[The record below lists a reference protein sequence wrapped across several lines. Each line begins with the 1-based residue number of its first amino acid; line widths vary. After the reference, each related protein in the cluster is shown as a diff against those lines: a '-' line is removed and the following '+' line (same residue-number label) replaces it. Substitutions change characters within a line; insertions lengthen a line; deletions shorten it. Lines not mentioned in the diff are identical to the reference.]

1 MAVNAL
7 TNTIGIMKKM
17 LLIDMPI
24 IQLPNLWITVSD
36 AYISKLEENIVGY
49 ISTIYWCD
57 KAKEQYTDPK
67 LNNNTNKYNR
77 QK

>member
-1 MAVNAL
+1 MDWH
-7 TNTIGIMKKM
+7 ICMKKI
-17 LLIDMPI
+17 LPIDMPI

-57 KAKEQYTDPK
+57 KAKWTKHVSKIKQ
-67 LNNNTNKYNR
+67 
-77 QK
+77 